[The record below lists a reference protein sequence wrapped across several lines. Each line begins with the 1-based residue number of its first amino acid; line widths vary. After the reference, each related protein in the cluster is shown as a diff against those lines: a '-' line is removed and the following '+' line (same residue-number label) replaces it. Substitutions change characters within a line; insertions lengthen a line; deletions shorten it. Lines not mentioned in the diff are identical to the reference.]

1 MMKIIR
7 VEPTTPMIV
16 LTWMIGTRCNYD
28 CMYCPTIWHDS
39 TSQHPDLANLKQVWD
54 NFYEKTRAQQ
64 QPYKVSFT
72 GGEVTANRSFLPLV
86 EYIRNSNFNIGQMLV
101 TTNGSASEKY
111 YTKLANL
118 VDAISFSTHS
128 EFFNEQEFFNK
139 VEKINTIMVRPQKS
153 VHVNIMDEQ
162 WNRHRVSTYQAWLNQ
177 RGISHSVN
185 TVDYAIQ
192 IRSTPVQQGVA
203 NLVA

>member
-1 MMKIIR
+1 MKIIR
-7 VEPTTPMIV
+7 VEPTMPMIT

-28 CMYCPTIWHDS
+28 CMYCPITLHDS
-39 TSQHPDLANLKQVWD
+39 TSKHPDLTDLKQAWD
-54 NFYEKTRAQQ
+54 NFYENTRDQQ

-86 EYIRNSNFNIGQMLV
+86 EYIRNGNFNIGQLLI

-111 YTKLANL
+111 YTRLAAL

-139 VEKINTIMVRPQKS
+139 VEQINTIMIRPQKS
-153 VHVNIMDEQ
+153 VHVNIMDES
-162 WNRHRVSTYQAWLNQ
+162 WNQHRIPVYQAWLEQ

-185 TVDYAIQ
+185 TIDYTNQ
-192 IRSTPVQQGVA
+192 IRNMPVQQGVT
-203 NLVA
+203 NLVT